1 MDTATLNETSFDYD
15 VSLSFAGEDR
25 EYVRQVAERL
35 RERGLRVFYDEY
47 EKVNLWGKDLYA
59 HLDHVYQH
67 AARFCVLFVS
77 SHYAAKVWTNH
88 ERQSAQARAISAHE
102 EYVLPARFDD
112 TVVPGLRPTVGYVDL
127 RRLSPEELAELIKEK
142 VGKRSHV
149 EYLPPIP
156 NLLFNALDAK
166 SEGRKNVVYSYA
178 HDVLQTLRRMST
190 EERDLVFHFILHA
203 CPAELPTNLH
213 INVDLLRRIL
223 GVSPADVKLIL
234 SQLASLGVFCSL
246 REDDEHKHLGSSEL
260 IVMEWHDMREGGGN
274 IIDVASAMV
283 EMATAGY
290 CEKHGVQ
297 ALRRLDFGQLSD
309 ATALQDRH

>member
-1 MDTATLNETSFDYD
+1 M
-15 VSLSFAGEDR
+15 
-25 EYVRQVAERL
+25 
-35 RERGLRVFYDEY
+35 RVFYDEY

-59 HLDHVYQH
+59 HIDHVYQH

-77 SHYAAKVWTNH
+77 SHYADKVWTNH

-142 VGKRSHV
+142 VGERSHV
-149 EYLPPIP
+149 DYLPPIP
-156 NLLFNALDAK
+156 NLLFDVLDAE
-166 SEGRKNVVYSYA
+166 SEGHKNVVYPYA
-178 HDVLQTLRRMST
+178 HDVLQTLRRMSM
-190 EERDLVFHFILHA
+190 EERGLIFHFILHA
-203 CPAELPTNLH
+203 FQAELPTNLH
-213 INVDLLRRIL
+213 INVDLLRRIS
-223 GVSPADVKLIL
+223 GVTSADVKSIL
-234 SQLASLGVFCSL
+234 GQLASLGIFCSL
-246 REDDEHKHLGSSEL
+246 REDAEHELLGSSEL

-274 IIDVASAMV
+274 ITDVADAMV

-290 CEKHGVQ
+290 CEKHGTQ

-309 ATALQDRH
+309 ATAVQDHH